1 MTKFIVHTMLWQN
14 IIKLHEISFAGYL
27 IMTQFVEFK
36 QFKGY
41 NSSLSSDKCKMHP
54 SVISCMKF
62 QKSVTYLW
70 LILVILNQFKGDYSC
85 ISEASLTKLYMQHSI
100 MIYTSC
106 KFHEMLFIGYL
117 VMALD
122 QPENY
127 INPSLKGDKKN
138 WFKGEGH
145 KQNFWM

>member
-1 MTKFIVHTMLWQN
+1 
-14 IIKLHEISFAGYL
+14 
-27 IMTQFVEFK
+27 
-36 QFKGY
+36 
-41 NSSLSSDKCKMHP
+41 
-54 SVISCMKF
+54 MKF

-85 ISEASLTKLYMQHSI
+85 ISEASLTKLYMHHSI

-127 INPSLKGDKKN
+127 INPSLKGDNKIDLRVKDTN
-138 WFKGEGH
+138 KIFGRNVDLLTRIYDPPSQSVSSHFKFGIH
-145 KQNFWM
+145 PFLLTCLQPFL